1 MVAIVQ
7 ASTPSNW
14 AGSLSAT
21 TTLTGVTAG
30 NHIILLAMHGDLGGN
45 NPSLSCS
52 DGQGAYSVDVLSGGG
67 GGVARTA
74 AFRITNATA
83 GTHTIVCTASGGTT
97 ANSVGTTVAIEV
109 PPVVLDQSS
118 VAGGSSA
125 AASVAATAALVATNE
140 LALAA
145 IFHGA
150 LLSGGGTFPPTGGTG
165 TYTSLAH
172 IHNGDADSQV
182 LTSTAGVGA
191 DWGTLTNV
199 SKWTALVAV
208 YGLPASP
215 NALLSWPKQTF
226 VTETIIQI

>member
-1 MVAIVQ
+1 MSLAPVQ
-7 ASTPSNW
+7 ISTPSNW

-45 NPSLSCS
+45 GPTLAAS
-52 DGQGAYSVDVLSGGG
+52 DAQGSYGIDVLSAGGL
-67 GGVARTA
+67 GVARTV
-74 AFRITNATA
+74 AFRLANATA
-83 GTHTIVCTASGGTT
+83 GTHTIVCTASTGTG

-118 VAGGSSA
+118 VAGGAST
-125 AASVAATAALVATNE
+125 AASVSATAALSTTNE

-150 LLSGGGTFPPTGGTG
+150 LLNGGGTFPPTGGTG
-165 TYTSLAH
+165 AYISLAH
-172 IHNGDADSQV
+172 LHDGDADYQL

-191 DWGTLTNV
+191 DWGTMTNS
-199 SKWTALVAV
+199 SKWTALVAAYKAV
-208 YGLPASP
+208 VAAIPYPPTSLGGM
-215 NALLSWPKQTF
+215 NVQ
-226 VTETIIQI
+226 VCQ